1 MNGQL
6 RPRISYLS
14 WSRKAQATRVWVL
27 LSKSCSA
34 QAALKRKVRDC
45 GDILGLLIKRNG
57 LWYLDTNKFQIWNT
71 YNLPA
76 QTDKANEAAQK
87 SRTASVLA

>member
-1 MNGQL
+1 MGTAIKEL
-6 RPRISYLS
+6 FGPGRFD
-14 WSRKAQATRVWVL
+14 
-27 LSKSCSA
+27 
-34 QAALKRKVRDC
+34 KREVRDC

>member
-1 MNGQL
+1 LGTAIKEL
-6 RPRISYLS
+6 FGPGRFE
-14 WSRKAQATRVWVL
+14 A
-27 LSKSCSA
+27 
-34 QAALKRKVRDC
+34 
-45 GDILGLLIKRNG
+45 ILGLLIKRNG